1 MGRIDA
7 QDLRSLRP
15 EKEKKRIEEEK
26 RRGKE
31 IKTNKGRTTS
41 DPRVSERM
49 IPEM

>member
-15 EKEKKRIEEEK
+15 EKKRGWRKKKRK
-26 RRGKE
+26 GKE